1 MNKEEKMEEQE
12 PQIET
17 TQNNNPASSIGQELK
32 ENPQNNQEHTLQP
45 LEAVYDVP
53 VVISAVL
60 GSTKLPVSDLLK
72 LTRGSILELERR
84 VGDPIDIYVNN
95 RLIAKGEV
103 VSVDDKL
110 AITMTDVI
118 KILK

>member
-1 MNKEEKMEEQE
+1 MEEQE
-12 PQIET
+12 AQPEN
-17 TQNNNPASSIGQELK
+17 TQNTTAPIGGQELTD
-32 ENPQNNQEHTLQP
+32 NSSHDEHVARP
-45 LEAVYDVP
+45 VEAVYDVP
-53 VVISAVL
+53 VVVSAVL
-60 GSTKLPVSDLLK
+60 GSTKIPVSDLLK